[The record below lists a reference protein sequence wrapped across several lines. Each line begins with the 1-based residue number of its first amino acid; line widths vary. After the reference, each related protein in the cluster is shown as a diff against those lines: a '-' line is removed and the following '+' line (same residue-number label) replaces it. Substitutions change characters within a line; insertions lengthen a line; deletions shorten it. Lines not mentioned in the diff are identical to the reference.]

1 MTKLFKTLK
10 KFDKKILLSQ
20 YLEESESLLSFF
32 NIYNKICNYFLNI
45 YTIVDYGFNIKN
57 QQKSKQNKN
66 IMVILFVYS
75 LCLR

>member
-32 NIYNKICNYFLNI
+32 KNNYNKICNYFLNI

-75 LCLR
+75 LC